1 MKIIAGLIGVIIISL
16 MLTSEKAGAEQK
28 EVSGGIFDAL
38 SISLDVAFLYG
49 PIDGFVQ
56 TPKGGNPGSTS
67 SKRPTFEELGFDTI
81 SIYEG
86 SIRADWDAHSI
97 FGGAQIARLSGRSRL
112 DEELTS
118 QNVTFPAGSFVD
130 ADIQLDWY
138 WLEYLYRF
146 DLSPGGRR
154 NVFTVAPGA
163 GISVFA
169 FHYKLDGSGEEG
181 VDRQYPKVGIRMGCE
196 LTWMITDKLSAHG
209 RAFGSLPIPNT
220 PQILDLELVGRYQ
233 LWKSRRVK
241 GLGYL
246 GIAYDRI
253 DYKDEQTVPN
263 HILVEMGPM
272 LKAGLQIQF

>member
-1 MKIIAGLIGVIIISL
+1 MKIIAGLIGVIVICL
-16 MLTSEKAGAEQK
+16 MLIPERTEAEQQ
-28 EVSGGIFDAL
+28 EVSGGTFDVL
-38 SISLDVAFLYG
+38 SINLDVAFLYG

-81 SIYEG
+81 SIYEF
-86 SIRADWDAHSI
+86 SMRADWDVHSI
-97 FGGAQIARLSGRSRL
+97 FGGVQIARLSGRSRL

-118 QNVTFPAGSFVD
+118 QNVIFPAGSYVD

-138 WLEYLYRF
+138 WLDYLYRF
-146 DLSPGGRR
+146 DLSPEERH

-163 GISVFA
+163 GFTVFT
-169 FHYKLDGSGEEG
+169 FHYKLDGLGEDG
-181 VDRQYPKVGIRMGCE
+181 ADRQYPKVGIRLGCE

-220 PQILDLELVGRYQ
+220 PWILDLELVGRYE
-233 LWKSRRVK
+233 LWKSPRVK
-241 GLGYL
+241 ALGYL

-263 HILVEMGPM
+263 HIVVEMGPM
-272 LKAGLQIQF
+272 LKAGLQFQF

>member
-1 MKIIAGLIGVIIISL
+1 MKIIAGLIGVIVISL
-16 MLTSEKAGAEQK
+16 MLTLEKAGAEQK
-28 EVSGGIFDAL
+28 EVSEGIFDAF

-118 QNVTFPAGSFVD
+118 QNITFPAGSYVD

-138 WLEYLYRF
+138 WLEYLYSF
-146 DLSPGGRR
+146 DLSPEGRR

-181 VDRQYPKVGIRMGCE
+181 VDRQ
-196 LTWMITDKLSAHG
+196 
-209 RAFGSLPIPNT
+209 
-220 PQILDLELVGRYQ
+220 
-233 LWKSRRVK
+233 
-241 GLGYL
+241 
-246 GIAYDRI
+246 
-253 DYKDEQTVPN
+253 
-263 HILVEMGPM
+263 
-272 LKAGLQIQF
+272 

>member
-1 MKIIAGLIGVIIISL
+1 MKTIAGLIGVIVISL
-16 MLTSEKAGAEQK
+16 MLTSEKAVAEQK

-38 SISLDVAFLYG
+38 SINLDVAFLYG

-56 TPKGGNPGSTS
+56 TPKGGGPGTTS
-67 SKRPTFEELGFDTI
+67 SKQPTFEELGFDTI
-81 SIYEG
+81 SSYEF
-86 SIRADWDAHSI
+86 SLRADWDVHSI
-97 FGGAQIARLSGRSRL
+97 FGGAQISRLSGGSRL

-118 QNVTFPAGSFVD
+118 QDVTFPAGSYVD

-146 DLSPGGRR
+146 DLSPEGRH

-163 GISVFA
+163 GIAVFE
-169 FHYKLDGSGEEG
+169 FHYKLDGSGERG
-181 VDRQYPKVGIRMGCE
+181 VDREYSKVGIRLGCE

-220 PQILDLELVGRYQ
+220 PWILDLELAGRYQ

-241 GLGYL
+241 VLGSL

-253 DYKDEQTVPN
+253 DYKDEQEVPN
-263 HILVEMGPM
+263 HILVDMGPM